1 MVRAEC
7 LTSGSSMLIL
17 TDFPRLIFRR
27 AAVFYVYGHP
37 YVDDRRKAE
46 TRRIREIFM
55 PELVLRLHQELMV
68 SRHLFAGYVVLFL
81 VFLSVPDP

>member
-1 MVRAEC
+1 
-7 LTSGSSMLIL
+7 MLIL
-17 TDFPRLIFRR
+17 TDFPRTIFRH
-27 AAVFYVYGHP
+27 AAVFYVHP